1 MKGAREAGD
10 GDAGRGVRLNMH
22 HPINT
27 KFPTN
32 WDLQGKREVAIPFV
46 CPKTKFSQ
54 IPLSDPLRRSVSIR
68 SERDPLPDF
77 RLRCLETW
85 QVHS

>member
-46 CPKTKFSQ
+46 CPKTF
-54 IPLSDPLRRSVSIR
+54 
-68 SERDPLPDF
+68 
-77 RLRCLETW
+77 T
-85 QVHS
+85 

>member
-32 WDLQGKREVAIPFV
+32 WDLQGKREVTIPFV
-46 CPKTKFSQ
+46 CPKLLLEEIPPTSSFRSAPKIRLHQ
-54 IPLSDPLRRSVSIR
+54 I
-68 SERDPLPDF
+68 
-77 RLRCLETW
+77 
-85 QVHS
+85 

>member
-10 GDAGRGVRLNMH
+10 AAVRGVRLNMH

-32 WDLQGKREVAIPFV
+32 WDLQGKREVAIPY
-46 CPKTKFSQ
+46 
-54 IPLSDPLRRSVSIR
+54 
-68 SERDPLPDF
+68 
-77 RLRCLETW
+77 
-85 QVHS
+85 